1 MKYVLLIFLYDP
13 SGEFLLKDVVDAP
26 TRTQCE
32 SMVASYAKTLINSQ
46 KQMSFFCLTEE
57 EYYNRESDTHTTKE
71 DME

>member
-1 MKYVLLIFLYDP
+1 MKYVLLIFLYEP
-13 SGEFLLKDVVDAP
+13 SGEFLLRDVVDAS

-32 SMVASYAKTLINSQ
+32 TMAASYAITMINTQ

>member
-1 MKYVLLIFLYDP
+1 MKYVLLIFLYEP
-13 SGEFLLKDVVDAP
+13 SGEFLLRDVVDAS

-32 SMVASYAKTLINSQ
+32 TMVASYAITMINTQ

>member
-1 MKYVLLIFLYDP
+1 MKYVLLIFLYEP
-13 SGEFLLKDVVDAP
+13 SGEFLLRDVVDASS
-26 TRTQCE
+26 RTHCE
-32 SMVASYAKTLINSQ
+32 SMAASYAKTMINTQ